1 MNKIISK
8 SGEYLI
14 GIEEQVDCNL
24 TAPTQFYEYAI
35 ILVHR
40 GDGIYHADFSSFA
53 FSGPKLL
60 FATPMQT
67 IFLEY
72 KDAINFTLLRFHSDF
87 YCIEAHRDEVA
98 CNGLLFNNIY
108 VEPSV
113 SLSEEQLLDFS
124 QFFNQI
130 ISEFKNDAS
139 SEMVLKAY
147 LQVLL
152 AKCSSV
158 KLKTLEN
165 VAVKTAKDDKMEQFR
180 LLLDKHY
187 LTLHKPNDYAE
198 LLLITSNTLSK
209 KSIKYFGKTPSQ
221 LIQDRLVLEA
231 KKLLHL
237 TTLSIKEIAFQLQFN
252 DEFYFSRFFKKCTKL
267 SPQTFRKKGGISE
280 IAYLS
285 KE

>member
-1 MNKIISK
+1 MEKIISK

-14 GIEEQVDCNL
+14 GIEESTDLNL
-24 TAPTQFYEYAI
+24 MIPTQFYEYAI
-35 ILVHR
+35 ILIES
-40 GDGIYHADFSSFA
+40 GKGEYHADFLTFG
-53 FSGPKLL
+53 FLGPELL

-67 IFLEY
+67 LFLKSQKEIKY
-72 KDAINFTLLRFHSDF
+72 TLLRFHSDF
-87 YCIEAHRDEVA
+87 YCIEAHRNEVA

-113 SLSEEQLLDFS
+113 SLSDEQFQDFS
-124 QFFNQI
+124 QLIDQI
-130 ISEFKNDAS
+130 KYEIKNAS
-139 SEMVLKAY
+139 SDMILKAY

-165 VAVKTAKDDKMEQFR
+165 QQIKNSKDDKMEKFR

-187 LTLHKPNDYAE
+187 LSLHKPNDYAE
-198 LLLITSNTLSK
+198 LLSLSTNTLSK

-221 LIQDRLVLEA
+221 LIQDRLILEA

-237 TTLSIKEIAFQLQFN
+237 TTLSIKEIAYQLQFS
-252 DEFYFSRFFKKCTKL
+252 DEYYFSRFFKKCTQL
-267 SPQTFRKKGGISE
+267 SPQTFRTKGGISE

-285 KE
+285 K

>member
-1 MNKIISK
+1 MISK

-14 GIEEQVDCNL
+14 GIEENVDLNL
-24 TAPTQFYEYAI
+24 TIRVQFYEYAF
-35 ILVHR
+35 ILIHN
-40 GDGIYHADFSSFA
+40 GEGIYHADFSSFL
-53 FSGPKLL
+53 FTGPKLL

-67 IFLEY
+67 IFFTSEKEIKY
-72 KDAINFTLLRFHSDF
+72 TLLRFHSDF

-108 VEPSV
+108 AEPSV
-113 SLSEEQLLDFS
+113 DLSKKQLQEFS
-124 QFFNQI
+124 QLINQI
-130 ISEFKNDAS
+130 KFEFKDVAS
-139 SEMVLKAY
+139 SEIVLKAY
-147 LQVLL
+147 LQVFL
-152 AKCSSV
+152 AKCSSI
-158 KLKTLEN
+158 KLKTLEILN
-165 VAVKTAKDDKMEQFR
+165 VNTLKDDKMEQFR
-180 LLLDKHY
+180 LLLDKNF

-237 TTLSIKEIAFQLQFN
+237 TTFSIKEIAFRLQFN
-252 DEFYFSRFFKKCTKL
+252 DEYYFSRFFKKCTKL